1 MEVNHTTSRL
11 LKPSELRAT
20 ACYCSPK
27 ARQQDINLQLASD
40 DVFKRFETKTS
51 GQKAFGQ
58 KERCPAMVQGHPEP

>member
-51 GQKAFGQ
+51 GQKAFWAKRALSSNGS
-58 KERCPAMVQGHPEP
+58 RAS